1 MKDFANL
8 LNELNKT
15 NKILGKYEKTKSEA
29 ILSARNNFLRYLVA
43 SKDLESGKV
52 LEFTDF
58 EVKRVTPG
66 DLGVQPLSLTE

>member
-1 MKDFANL
+1 MQDCYISKQMEDFANL

-58 EVKRVTPG
+58 G
-66 DLGVQPLSLTE
+66 I